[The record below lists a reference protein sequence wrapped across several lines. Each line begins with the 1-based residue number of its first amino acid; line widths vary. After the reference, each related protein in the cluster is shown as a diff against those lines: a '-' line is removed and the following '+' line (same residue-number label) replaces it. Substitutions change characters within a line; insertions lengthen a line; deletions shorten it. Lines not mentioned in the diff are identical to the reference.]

1 LLQPSTPALQIERDA
16 FLYRAYIAQRKY
28 QVVLDEISATC
39 PAELHPLKLLA
50 EYFAVPS
57 KR

>member
-1 LLQPSTPALQIERDA
+1 LLQPSTPFLQVERDA

-28 QVVLDEISATC
+28 RVVLDEISAASA
-39 PAELHPLKLLA
+39 AELQPLKLLA

-57 KR
+57 QR